1 MGEKRLTSSLFS
13 RSAIPSPL
21 KMNGE
26 KFVNFTK
33 NKRIRGWGRGGKE
46 VIYVI
51 RIR

>member
-1 MGEKRLTSSLFS
+1 MGEKRLTSSLFP
-13 RSAIPSPL
+13 RSAILSLL

-33 NKRIRGWGRGGKE
+33 NKRIRGWGRRKE